1 MSDKLEVR
9 DFLVRSAD
17 WASDKNS
24 LSNLRRL
31 VFIVEQQVSHEEE
44 WDGQDE
50 NACHWL
56 ATDHS
61 DRAIGT
67 ARLLPSGQVGRMAVL
82 AEYRGTGVGAA
93 LLEAAVSQARRLGM
107 PDIYLNAQSHAVGF
121 YSRAG
126 FIKHGEEFM
135 EAGIPH
141 YHMRQPTPVS
151 DSHDTAHAAS
161 RRLAADLAAA
171 ITLRLFDTTEAE
183 WLADGKILKKLR
195 EQVLVREL
203 GLPAELITDKTD
215 EACLHWHAQS
225 FEGQTIGVVRMDLEG
240 HISRLAVLPEYR
252 GRGVGQALLEAA
264 LAKATRFGLSRVW
277 TEVLTPQARLYSD
290 AGFAPEATPYMAH
303 SLEHQVFAR
312 ALIID
317 DIAQHRRVQGKI
329 SGDAYNSAEHHYTL
343 GEDKQLLLLRHEA
356 EFKHV
361 IVDMCQQAHKSIRI
375 WSPML
380 DHKLFH
386 HDELRESFSRLARR
400 NRYTRIE
407 ILLYDSHRVVTNTHA
422 LLEISRKLPSSIMMK
437 LVHPDLRKLNQEFIL
452 VDGEGLIYRQ
462 DYENYEGYAKFRD
475 ITENQRL
482 GRQFK
487 AGWESGLY
495 DPNLRQLKI

>member
-1 MSDKLEVR
+1 
-9 DFLVRSAD
+9 
-17 WASDKNS
+17 
-24 LSNLRRL
+24 
-31 VFIVEQQVSHEEE
+31 
-44 WDGQDE
+44 
-50 NACHWL
+50 
-56 ATDHS
+56 
-61 DRAIGT
+61 
-67 ARLLPSGQVGRMAVL
+67 
-82 AEYRGTGVGAA
+82 
-93 LLEAAVSQARRLGM
+93 
-107 PDIYLNAQSHAVGF
+107 
-121 YSRAG
+121 
-126 FIKHGEEFM
+126 M

-151 DSHDTAHAAS
+151 DPHDTAHAAS

-225 FEGQTIGVVRMDLEG
+225 LEGQTIGVVRMDLEG

-252 GRGVGQALLEAA
+252 GRGVGRALLEAA